1 MTTVSAVEQKLT
13 EHQHKGVLNT
23 YMIPVKN
30 MNDWYKGE
38 LLFVRKVEN
47 NEVTVFRSM
56 DGKLYTLSETK
67 LINFKLL

>member
-1 MTTVSAVEQKLT
+1 MTTVNAVEQKLT
-13 EHQHKGVLNT
+13 EHQNKGVLNT

-30 MNDWYKGE
+30 MNNWFKDE

-56 DGKLYTLSETK
+56 DGNLYSLNGSE

>member
-1 MTTVSAVEQKLT
+1 MTTVNAVEQKFT
-13 EHQHKGVLNT
+13 EHQKTGDNT
-23 YMIPVKN
+23 YMIPAKN
-30 MNDWYKGE
+30 MNDWYKDE

-67 LINFKLL
+67 LVDFKLL

>member
-13 EHQHKGVLNT
+13 EHQNKGVLNT
-23 YMIPVKN
+23 YMIPAKN
-30 MNDWYKGE
+30 MNNWYKDE

-56 DGKLYTLSETK
+56 DGKLYTLSEAK
-67 LINFKLL
+67 LIDFKLL